1 MAKAKTKAKDEILE
15 DIKGLSVIELSELVK
30 ALEEAFGVSAA
41 APVAMA
47 TVQGVA
53 GTAEAAQEEEEQTEF
68 NVLLQD
74 FGPNK
79 INVIKAVREVTTLG
93 LKEAKELVEGAPT
106 IVKEGINKEEAG
118 QLKEKLEG
126 VGAVVVVQ

>member
-1 MAKAKTKAKDEILE
+1 MALTKEELIE
-15 DIKGLSVIELSELVK
+15 GIKGLSVIELADMVK
-30 ALEEAFGVSAA
+30 SLEEEFGVSAA

-68 NVLLQD
+68 NVMLQEI
-74 FGPNK
+74 GPNK

-93 LKEAKELVEGAPT
+93 LKEAKELVESAPT
-106 IVKEGINKEEAG
+106 AVKEGIGKDDAG
-118 QLKEKLEG
+118 QVKEKLESA
-126 VGAVVVVQ
+126 GATVAVQ